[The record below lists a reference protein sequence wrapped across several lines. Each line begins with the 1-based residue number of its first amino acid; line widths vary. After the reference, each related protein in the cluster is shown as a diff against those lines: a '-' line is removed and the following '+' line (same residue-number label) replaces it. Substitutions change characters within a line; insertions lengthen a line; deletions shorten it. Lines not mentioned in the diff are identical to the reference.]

1 MSHPYYTHRKYLID
15 NLTSL
20 SLLNKNKN
28 KKINILEFGVGEGSS
43 LIFNDFASKNKNF
56 NIKAFETEK
65 SWFEETKIKYELDNY
80 EFTHIDNWDEILT
93 ENYFNKKYDLI
104 FIDQSPWE
112 SRIKTLDLLI
122 NKSNISIL
130 HDYDYYNK
138 GLIEDI
144 FDVGENSFFA
154 KYLSKNISAQ
164 GFNEELPPTLIF
176 TKN

>member
-1 MSHPYYTHRKYLID
+1 MYHPYYTHRPHLI
-15 NLTSL
+15 NSL
-20 SLLNKNKN
+20 NSLD
-28 KKINILEFGVGEGSS
+28 KKKEINILEFGVGDGSS
-43 LIFNDFASKNKNF
+43 LIFNEFASKNKNF
-56 NIKAFETEK
+56 NIKAFETDK
-65 SWFEETKIKYELDNY
+65 SWLDETKSKYELENY
-80 EFTHIDNWDEILT
+80 KFNYINNWDELLT
-93 ENYFNKKYDLI
+93 ENSFNKEYDLI

-144 FDVGENSFFA
+144 FDVSEKSFFG

-164 GFNEELPPTLIF
+164 GFNEELPPTLVF

>member
-20 SLLNKNKN
+20 SLLSKN

-80 EFTHIDNWDEILT
+80 EFIHINNWDEILT
-93 ENYFNKKYDLI
+93 ENYFNEKYDLI

-144 FDVGENSFFA
+144 FDVGQNSFFA